1 MWSLRITLAKLRPLN
16 AAAVIKLSITTIIVA
31 LFLYGDFVLFQR
43 LFRAVANIE
52 RSTPFFA
59 LGLLRNV
66 LALAFLV
73 AVAVLFSSSMTAAI
87 GAFFT
92 DLDLETYHASPL
104 PKWRIV
110 MGRWGK
116 TFVQS
121 ATIIYVFLI
130 PMFVAF
136 ANQYHV
142 RAWFFPVV
150 LIDLGLLLAIPVTL
164 GSVVIIALVRYFPV
178 QRVHQIVASL
188 GILVLS
194 VAVVAFRMSRPE
206 RFFMPIGTDDL
217 ARALQAIELP
227 TMERYPGTAL
237 ADLMVAVA
245 SAQLPSLFPVK
256 IVAPAVVVFIIFLA
270 IATPIYFRAFVRARE
285 SMAPAAIG
293 AGGFTRVADWLLR
306 PFDPPTRAMI
316 GKEVRTLTRDVA
328 QWSQLFLMAA
338 LLFLYLY
345 NIRMLPLGG
354 DARAP
359 IIAYAN
365 LGMAGFIISAI
376 CLRFAYPSISS
387 EGKAFWILQT
397 APVSYRRLLISKVV
411 VYSIPLTALSLM
423 LTAFANLILH
433 ADAVVWVFTLIGA
446 SLLATTLVSL
456 GVGLGA
462 LAPNFG
468 AENPLQ
474 VGLSLGGFGYM
485 AAALAYVGAIM
496 MLMARP
502 VVQYFFWRLFA
513 LDYGSVLV
521 FAIPIAIAIAGS
533 ICLIVA
539 PLLVAEK
546 RLAAPR
552 AESL

>member
-1 MWSLRITLAKLRPLN
+1 MWPLRIAIAKLRPFN
-16 AAAVIKLSITTIIVA
+16 GSAIIKLGITTIIVS
-31 LFLYGDFVLFQR
+31 LFLYGDFALFQR
-43 LFRAVANIE
+43 LFGAVAKIE
-52 RSTPFFA
+52 ATSPFFA

-92 DLDLETYHASPL
+92 DLDLETYHAAPM
-104 PKWRIV
+104 PKWRLVI
-110 MGRWGK
+110 GRLTK
-116 TFVQS
+116 TFLQS
-121 ATIIYVFLI
+121 SAIIYVFLV
-130 PMFVAF
+130 PMFIAF
-136 ANQYHV
+136 ARQYHV
-142 RAWFFPVV
+142 KAWFFPVV
-150 LIDLGLLLAIPVTL
+150 LVDLALLLAIPVTL
-164 GSVVIIALVRYFPV
+164 GSAVIIALVRYFPV
-178 QRVHQIVASL
+178 QRVHQVVASL
-188 GILVLS
+188 AVLVMT
-194 VAVVAFRMSRPE
+194 VAVVGLRMSRPE

-217 ARALQAIELP
+217 SRALQAIELP
-227 TMERYPGTAL
+227 SMERYPGTAL

-245 SAQLPSLFPVK
+245 GGQKATLFPMK
-256 IVAPAVVVFIIFLA
+256 IVAPAIVLLIAFLA
-270 IATPIYFRAFVRARE
+270 IGTPIYFKAFVRARE

-293 AGGFTRVADWLLR
+293 AGGFTRIADWLLR
-306 PFDPPTRAMI
+306 PFDRQTQAMI

-328 QWSQLFLMAA
+328 QWSQLFLMTA

-345 NIRMLPLGG
+345 NVRMLPLGG

-411 VYSIPLTALSLM
+411 VYTIPLTALSLL
-423 LTAFANLILH
+423 LTVFANVIMH
-433 ADAVVWVFTLIGA
+433 ANFVVWLFTLIGA
-446 SLLATTLVSL
+446 SLLAATLVSL

-462 LAPNFG
+462 LSPNFA

-496 MLMARP
+496 GLMARP
-502 VVQYFFWRLFA
+502 VVQYFFWRMFS

-521 FAIPIAIAIAGS
+521 FVVPIAIAIALS
-533 ICLIVA
+533 IILIVA
-539 PLLVAEK
+539 PLAIAEK
-546 RLAAPR
+546 RLAALR
-552 AESL
+552 ETG